1 METSS
6 EKQLI
11 WDWSV
16 RVFHWLF
23 AASISLALG
32 FALLAGEHSPLFEWY
47 MLFGLCAG
55 FLLLLRF
62 VLFAVGS
69 KHVSVRGLSDAFRA
83 APDFFRNFLNKD
95 ADSGSGHNPL
105 AWAVYLL
112 MFGLLA
118 GTVLTGLNMQSEWA
132 EDVHEVLAWSLL
144 AMIVAHLLGLVLHT
158 LRFRENVALSM
169 INGKKRAPK
178 GAAIRSSRPIM
189 GLAMLALSLTYIV
202 LLFGNY
208 EKGSG
213 VVRLPWIN
221 QVVTLGEGEE
231 DEGGGHGEEQE
242 EYEEDDDHD

>member
-1 METSS
+1 
-6 EKQLI
+6 
-11 WDWSV
+11 
-16 RVFHWLF
+16 
-23 AASISLALG
+23 
-32 FALLAGEHSPLFEWY
+32 
-47 MLFGLCAG
+47 
-55 FLLLLRF
+55 
-62 VLFAVGS
+62 
-69 KHVSVRGLSDAFRA
+69 
-83 APDFFRNFLNKD
+83 
-95 ADSGSGHNPL
+95 
-105 AWAVYLL
+105 
-112 MFGLLA
+112 
-118 GTVLTGLNMQSEWA
+118 
-132 EDVHEVLAWSLL
+132 VLAWSLL